1 MSGEDPVRAWH
12 DLLEGDAALAED
24 SCAALSEGQRQR
36 RLFFG
41 EHPLSVSLRPQ
52 LVTRQRYQ
60 RAVAAAQAVHGA
72 LAALERALL
81 ADADLRAELDLAPGE
96 EALALAEPGFGS
108 SSSSS
113 RLDSFFADEIRY
125 VEYNAESPAGMA
137 YSDELAEVFESM
149 PVMRAFRRRWRLTPL
164 HVRDQQLRSM
174 LRAFEQWCGGRSERP
189 VVAIV
194 DWPGLP
200 TLTEFE
206 MFRAYFEANGVPTHI
221 CDPASL
227 EFGGGV
233 LRADGEPVNL
243 VYRRVLTSELLATED
258 EAHHA
263 LRDAYLAGA
272 ACVVN
277 SFRAKLLHKKMSL
290 ALLSDER
297 YAPLY
302 SPAQREAIDRHVPWT
317 RRVRDGATTRHG
329 QRIDDL
335 AAYVCQ
341 RPRELV
347 LKPNDEYGG
356 KGVVLGWTVDAHEW
370 EQAVAVA
377 LTQSYVVQEAVPVP
391 REPFPVALD
400 GLKLLEFAVDMD
412 PYLFDGQV
420 AGTLTRLSSSALLNV
435 TAGAGSVVPAYVVEG
450 SA

>member
-1 MSGEDPVRAWH
+1 MTADPIAAWH
-12 DLLEGDAALAED
+12 DLLESDAALAEA
-24 SCAALSEGQRQR
+24 SCAALTEGQRER
-36 RLFFG
+36 SLFFG

-52 LVTRQRYQ
+52 LVTRERYQ
-60 RAVAAAQAVHGA
+60 RAVAAAEAVHGA
-72 LAALERALL
+72 LAALERVLL

-96 EALALAEPGFGS
+96 EALAMAEPGFGS

-137 YSDELAEVFESM
+137 YTDVLAEVFESM
-149 PVMRAFRRRWRLTPL
+149 PVMREFRKRWRLTPL
-164 HVRDQQLRSM
+164 NVRDQQLGCM
-174 LRAFEQWCGGRSERP
+174 LRAFDEWRGGRSERP
-189 VVAIV
+189 AIAIV

-206 MFRAYFEANGVPTHI
+206 MFRAFFEASGVPTHI
-221 CDPASL
+221 CDPAGL
-227 EFGGGV
+227 EFSGGV
-233 LRADGEPVNL
+233 LRADGQPVNL

-258 EAHHA
+258 DSHHA

-297 YAPLY
+297 YASLY
-302 SPAQREAIDRHVPWT
+302 TPTQREAIERHVPWT
-317 RRVRDGATTRHG
+317 RRVREGPTTRHG
-329 QRIDDL
+329 HQIDDL

-356 KGVVLGWTVDAHEW
+356 KGVVLGWTVDVHEW

-400 GLKLLEFAVDMD
+400 GLKLLEFSVDMD

>member
-1 MSGEDPVRAWH
+1 MSGDPVRAWH
-12 DLLEGDAALAED
+12 DLLEGDSALAED
-24 SCAALSEGQRQR
+24 SGGALREGQRER

-52 LVTRQRYQ
+52 LVTRERYQ
-60 RAVAAAQAVHGA
+60 RAVAAAEAVHGA
-72 LAALERALL
+72 LGALEQALL
-81 ADADLRAELDLAPGE
+81 ADADLRTELDLTPAE

-137 YSDELAEVFESM
+137 YTDVLAEVFESM
-149 PVMRAFRRRWRLTPL
+149 PVMRAFRKRWRLTAL
-164 HVRDQQLRSM
+164 HVRDRQLGCM
-174 LRAFEQWCGGRSERP
+174 LRAFDEWRGGRSERP
-189 VVAIV
+189 VMAIV

-206 MFRAYFEANGVPTHI
+206 MFRAYFESNGVPTHI
-221 CDPASL
+221 CDPAGL
-227 EFGGGV
+227 EFRDGV

-258 EAHHA
+258 DAHHA

-297 YAPLY
+297 YASLY
-302 SPAQREAIDRHVPWT
+302 TPDQRKAIDRHVPWT
-317 RRVRDGATTRHG
+317 RKVREGPATRHG
-329 QRIDDL
+329 QPLDDL
-335 AAYVCQ
+335 ATYISQ

-356 KGVVLGWTVDAHEW
+356 KGVVLGWAVDVHEW

-391 REPFPVALD
+391 RERFPIALN
-400 GLKLLEFAVDMD
+400 GLKLLEFSVDMD
-412 PYLFDGQV
+412 PYLFDGKV

>member
-1 MSGEDPVRAWH
+1 MNDPVAAWH
-12 DLLEGDAALAED
+12 ELLDDQTLANETCAALAD
-24 SCAALSEGQRQR
+24 GQHERG
-36 RLFFG
+36 LYFG
-41 EHPLSVSLRPQ
+41 EHPLSVAVRPQ
-52 LVTRQRYQ
+52 LIEQARWD
-60 RAVAAAQAVHGA
+60 RAVGAAETVYGA
-72 LAALERALL
+72 LGALERALL

-137 YSDELAEVFESM
+137 YTDMLAEVFESM
-149 PVMRAFRRRWRLTPL
+149 PVMHAFRRHWRLSPL
-164 HVRDQQLRSM
+164 HVRDRQLGCM
-174 LRAFEQWCGGRSERP
+174 LRAFDEWRGGRSERP

-206 MFRAYFEANGVPTHI
+206 MFRAFFESNGVPTHI
-221 CDPASL
+221 CDPAGL
-227 EFGGGV
+227 EFRDGV

-258 EAHHA
+258 DAHHA

-297 YAPLY
+297 YASLY
-302 SPAQREAIDRHVPWT
+302 TPAQREAIERHVPWT
-317 RRVRDGATTRHG
+317 RRVHEGPSTRHG
-329 QRIDDL
+329 QPIDDL
-335 AAYVCQ
+335 AAYVSQ

-356 KGVVLGWTVDAHEW
+356 KGVVLGWTVDVHEW

-400 GLKLLEFAVDMD
+400 GLKLLEFSVDMD

-450 SA
+450 SS